1 MSNWICYLWEQNPV
15 HGFNLPFVWTLSM
28 MLMGMQQRRG
38 AGVLM
43 STVAVLPSP
52 AGGSLPGGLTYF
64 GWSWAREISVLPLSF
79 LMVPWANT
87 PNFQR
92 TLAQRKRISL
102 CLHGLV
108 QCITVPSDGALGW
121 CCWEAVVFSPQR
133 ANPGLV
139 STWSRE
145 LGWSYMGQAEL
156 QVMHLPFGWVT
167 GCGNSGWV
175 QTKEA
180 WLYHPAQQATDLAG

>member
-15 HGFNLPFVWTLSM
+15 HGFNLPFVWMLSM
-28 MLMGMQQRRG
+28 ILMGMQQRRG

-64 GWSWAREISVLPLSF
+64 GWSWAKEISVLPLSF

-92 TLAQRKRISL
+92 TLAQRKRIYFWLSAWTSSVRN
-102 CLHGLV
+102 CPFRWSSG
-108 QCITVPSDGALGW
+108 
-121 CCWEAVVFSPQR
+121 VVLLESCGVLTTKGKSW
-133 ANPGLV
+133 AGV
-139 STWSRE
+139 WSC
-145 LGWSYMGQAEL
+145 MGQAEL
-156 QVMHLPFGWVT
+156 QVMHLPFGWVS

-180 WLYHPAQQATDLAG
+180 WLYHPAQQATDLASLAGF

>member
-92 TLAQRKRISL
+92 TLAQRRRISF
-102 CLHGLV
+102 CLHGLA

-133 ANPGLV
+133 ANPGLLSGAAWGRLSCRWCTCLLGGWLAV
-139 STWSRE
+139 ETLGGCKLRKPDCTTQHSRQLTWQ
-145 LGWSYMGQAEL
+145 GKA
-156 QVMHLPFGWVT
+156 P
-167 GCGNSGWV
+167 
-175 QTKEA
+175 
-180 WLYHPAQQATDLAG
+180 LAGF